1 MPYLEATGQA
11 LVDPLVEIWNQFALA
26 LPGLI
31 AAAVILIIGLI
42 VGSAFGLV
50 LRKLLEKAKIDLHL
64 KKAGVSIGF
73 IDVAHF
79 FGGVLKWWIVALFLI
94 PAADKLNFGAV
105 SEMIQKFSEW
115 LPNLIAAA
123 VILVLGVIAADV
135 IADKMLHA
143 KRKGVK
149 LLSSVV
155 RWVIIIYTLLIA
167 AQQVGINVTL
177 ATNTALIIVG
187 ALAVG
192 LAIALGIG
200 FGAAFKDEAKNIIR
214 AIKKKY

>member
-1 MPYLEATGQA
+1 
-11 LVDPLVEIWNQFALA
+11 
-26 LPGLI
+26 
-31 AAAVILIIGLI
+31 
-42 VGSAFGLV
+42 
-50 LRKLLEKAKIDLHL
+50 
-64 KKAGVSIGF
+64 
-73 IDVAHF
+73 
-79 FGGVLKWWIVALFLI
+79 
-94 PAADKLNFGAV
+94 
-105 SEMIQKFSEW
+105 MIQKFSEW